1 MVEHSAQEAKRGKP
15 LWEIIGIKAPACP
28 DQKLTKIKQS

>member
-15 LWEIIGIKAPACP
+15 VWEIIGIKAADFPG
-28 DQKLTKIKQS
+28 QKLTKIK